1 MARQPSGRN
10 EDGIDAQ
17 LQLRVAG
24 VTVKKELGGAGDTVP
39 LPRRYGLA
47 CLGEASARLDLDQG
61 EPAAAPGD
69 DVDLAERRPEAP
81 GDDPIA
87 L

>member
-1 MARQPSGRN
+1 MAWQPSGRN
-10 EDGIDAQ
+10 EDGVEAQ

-24 VTVKKELGGAGDTVP
+24 VPMKKELGGAGDTAP
-39 LPRRYGLA
+39 LTRRYGLA
-47 CLGEASARLDLDQG
+47 CLGEARAGLDLDQG
-61 EPAAAPGD
+61 EPAAAPSD
-69 DVDLAERRPEAP
+69 DVDLAERRSEAA